1 MMRVLAIL
9 FYLFAMLT
17 LPLVAQQRDF
27 VFRNVTIH
35 QGLSQNSVVDIEE
48 DPAGFMWFATQ
59 DGLNRF
65 DGREFQSFPKY
76 FDDITTSKQLQL
88 GKIAASGHDLWFVSK
103 GGILEVLD
111 LLSNTFRKVTHLGEE
126 QVPIPFVSDLFFD
139 KEGNLWIGT
148 LNDGVFYYDRKANT
162 VSRFG
167 TNDVDNAGLSSN
179 QIRSI
184 YQDRQENIWILTPSG
199 LNRIENGRIKQYLEE
214 TDTNVA
220 TEDNT
225 GRLWVGTLRSG
236 LFFKEAGANEFR
248 QFEGFEN
255 YPIAKDLIVEAI
267 HADQENNLWVG
278 TYGKGL
284 YVIQLNYTSFVNLM
298 PDIRNPYSIGF
309 QDILTIHE
317 DSNGGIW
324 VGTDGGGVS
333 YYRKQ
338 FNNFRRITDQNVSSG
353 ISIEQ
358 IRAITTD
365 ADGQVW
371 IGTSGQGLTLYQPA
385 SRTFETVRFPPLHSN
400 IGNPD
405 RVVSLLTDKD
415 GDLWVGTQ
423 ENGLVI
429 RNRVT
434 KEIAR
439 WFSLES
445 PRKQDRIP
453 DNTIWCMMENE
464 AGQIWVGTRN
474 AGLLLLDKDKGLL
487 KSYMPSLNQ
496 PMQDENSIRS
506 ILQINDSTLAIGFEK
521 VHGVQMFHIGT
532 GEFSPL
538 KFSSSEEMIPDGAGI
553 KDLYYEDGWLWI
565 ATAGNGLVCVQLDG
579 NGAISLK
586 EENGLPNNTVYG
598 ILPENDS
605 TIWASGNR
613 GLFRLTYTLG
623 EENIEISQ
631 ISIYSI
637 ADGLQSTE
645 FNTGA
650 FHMSKTGTMYFGG
663 ISGLNYFDPKELV
676 FSDDSLNVVLTGVMV
691 GNRPVESDTIITYNN
706 HLSLNYFENSLSFNY
721 TGLDFVA
728 PDKRR
733 FFYQLK
739 GYDRDWVDAGS
750 RRYTAYTNLLPGDYE
765 FMVKS
770 SMSPDENAPITSL
783 SVSIAFPFWLEWW
796 FTSTLIVVIILFIYG
811 VYRYRI
817 NQLLYVQ
824 QVKNNI
830 SADLHD
836 EIGSRLTSI
845 QLIAAIFKN
854 NMNGK
859 QPKVYLEKIEN
870 EVQMSAEALDEIVWN
885 INITDES
892 LAEIVARMRRYASE
906 VLESDEISYKVEI
919 SADFAKKKM
928 SMQKRRELFLI
939 FKELLNNIR
948 KHAQA
953 KQVHIQIYTKDQGL
967 CLAVTDHGV
976 GFDPSEESDRN
987 GLRNIRYRLGK
998 WGGKMDI
1005 SSEINKGTT
1014 VCVWV
1019 PFERSSITRFLNYKK
1034 TFSRKGFGRN
1044 SP

>member
-1 MMRVLAIL
+1 MRVLAIL
-9 FYLFAMLT
+9 FYLFVVFA
-17 LPLVAQQRDF
+17 LPIRAQQRDF
-27 VFRNVTIH
+27 VFKNVTIH

-48 DPAGFMWFATQ
+48 DSAGFMWFATQ

-65 DGREFQSFPKY
+65 DGREFQIFPKY
-76 FDDITTSKQLQL
+76 FDDITSSEHTQL
-88 GKIAASGHDLWFVSK
+88 GKLAASGNELWLVSR
-103 GGILEVLD
+103 GGKLEVLD
-111 LLSNTFRKVTHLGEE
+111 LLSNTFRTVTHLGEDE
-126 QVPIPFVSDLFFD
+126 VLIPQVSDLFFD
-139 KEGNLWIGT
+139 KEGDLWIGT
-148 LNDGVFYYDRKANT
+148 LNHGVIYLDRKTNT

-167 TNDVDNAGLSSN
+167 TNDGNDFSLSSN

-184 YQDRQENIWILTPSG
+184 YQDRKENIWILTPSG
-199 LNRIENGRIKQYLEE
+199 LNRIENGRVKRYLEE
-214 TDTNVA
+214 IDTNVL
-220 TEDNT
+220 TEDDT
-225 GRLWVGTLRSG
+225 GRLWVGTLKSG
-236 LFFKEAGANEFR
+236 LFFKETGVDQFR

-255 YPIAKDLIVEAI
+255 YPFAKDLIVEAI
-267 HADQENNLWVG
+267 HADQDNNLWVG

-284 YVIQLNYTSFVNLM
+284 YVIQLNYASFVTLM

-309 QDILTIHE
+309 QDILNIHE
-317 DSNGGIW
+317 DSKGGIW

-405 RVVSLLTDKD
+405 RVVSLLSDTEDN
-415 GDLWVGTQ
+415 LWVGSQ

-429 RNRVT
+429 RDRVT
-434 KEIAR
+434 KKIAR

-445 PRKQDRIP
+445 PFKQDRIP
-453 DNTIWCMMENE
+453 DNTIWCMMENK

-474 AGLLLLDKDKGLL
+474 AGLLLMDKDKGLL
-487 KSYMPSLNQ
+487 KTFMPSPNQ
-496 PMQDENSIRS
+496 PLQDENSIRS
-506 ILQINDSTLAIGFEK
+506 IIQINDSTLALGFEK
-521 VHGVQMFHIGT
+521 THGVQFFHKNT
-532 GEFSPL
+532 GEFSPIRGPSL
-538 KFSSSEEMIPDGAGI
+538 DSLISESSGI
-553 KDLYYEDGWLWI
+553 KHLYYQGGWLWI

-579 NGAISLK
+579 NGAISLN

-605 TIWASGNR
+605 TIWVSSNR
-613 GLFRLTYTLG
+613 GLFRLKYILG

-631 ISIYSI
+631 ISTYSI

-650 FHMSKTGTMYFGG
+650 FHQSENGTMYFGG

-676 FSDDSLNVVLTGVMV
+676 FSDNSLKVVLTGVTV
-691 GNRPVESDTIITYNN
+691 GNRPVETDTIITYNN
-706 HLSLNYFENSLSFNY
+706 HLALNYFENSLSFNY
-721 TGLDFVA
+721 TVLDFVA

-739 GYDRDWVDAGS
+739 GYDEDWVDAGT

-765 FMVKS
+765 FRVKS
-770 SMSPDENAPITSL
+770 SMSAEENAPITSL
-783 SVSIAFPFWLEWW
+783 SISIAFPFWLEWW
-796 FTSTLIVVIILFIYG
+796 FIFTVIALIILFIYG
-811 VYRYRI
+811 IYRYRI

-824 QVKNNI
+824 RVKNII

-854 NMNGK
+854 NLNGK
-859 QPKVYLEKIEN
+859 QPKAYLEKIEN
-870 EVQMSAEALDEIVWN
+870 EVQMSSEALDEIVWN
-885 INITDES
+885 IKITDES
-892 LAEIVARMRRYASE
+892 LTEIVTRMRRYASE
-906 VLESDEISYKVEI
+906 VMESDDVSYGVEI
-919 SADFAKKKM
+919 SSDFRNKKM
-928 SMQKRRELFLI
+928 SMQKRRELLLI
-939 FKELLNNIR
+939 FKELLNNVR

-953 KQVHIQIYTKDQGL
+953 QQVHIGISIQNHGL
-967 CLAVTDHGV
+967 CLRVSDTGV
-976 GFDPSEESDRN
+976 GFDPSERTGRN
-987 GLRNIRYRLGK
+987 GLRNIRYRLEK

-1005 SSEINKGTT
+1005 HSEINKGTK
-1014 VCVWV
+1014 VRIWV
-1019 PFERSSITRFLNYKK
+1019 PFERSRMMNFFNLHRIFFKERH
-1034 TFSRKGFGRN
+1034 R
-1044 SP
+1044 